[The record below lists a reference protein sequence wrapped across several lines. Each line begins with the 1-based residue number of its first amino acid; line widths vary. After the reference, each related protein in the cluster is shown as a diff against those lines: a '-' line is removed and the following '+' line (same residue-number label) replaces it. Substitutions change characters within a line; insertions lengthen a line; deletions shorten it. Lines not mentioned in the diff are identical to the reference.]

1 MRAQPSLFVV
11 IATLIG
17 SATAFSGQS
26 ATLSQ
31 IALL

>member
-1 MRAQPSLFVV
+1 MNAQPSLFVV

-17 SATAFSGQS
+17 SATTVLGQS